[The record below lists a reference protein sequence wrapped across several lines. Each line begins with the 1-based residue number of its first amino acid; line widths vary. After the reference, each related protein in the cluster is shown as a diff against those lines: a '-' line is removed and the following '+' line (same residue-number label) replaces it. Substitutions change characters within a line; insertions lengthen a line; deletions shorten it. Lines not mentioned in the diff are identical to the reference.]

1 MVYNGTNQ
9 IYQLCLHVGEKY
21 LEGEWRSDQPQ
32 KYQYEILEKNHI
44 MKNEFWGGYSRH
56 NELHRRI
63 FDENK
68 HCIKEEFVAENHALM
83 MYQPFLSEPTT

>member
-1 MVYNGTNQ
+1 
-9 IYQLCLHVGEKY
+9 
-21 LEGEWRSDQPQ
+21 
-32 KYQYEILEKNHI
+32 